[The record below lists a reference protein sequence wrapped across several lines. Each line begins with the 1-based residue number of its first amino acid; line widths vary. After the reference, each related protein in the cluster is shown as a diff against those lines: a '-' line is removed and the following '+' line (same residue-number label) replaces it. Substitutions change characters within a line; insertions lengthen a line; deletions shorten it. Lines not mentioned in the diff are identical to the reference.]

1 MRFEIKFYL
10 LLSLALLLGMSCF
23 PAGYNEPVTAF
34 VNVNLVPMTRDIIV
48 PDQTVLIKG
57 ARITAV
63 GPSEKIQIPRKAFV
77 IDGAGAYLM
86 PGLADMHMHTRYDWV
101 GPAWPV
107 MPLKLF
113 LANGVTT
120 IRCFGPL
127 GGPSEHVLKW
137 RDEIRNG
144 KLPGPTIYT
153 SGPILFGPVP
163 DPAGAV
169 SGQKAQGFDFIKI
182 YSYVTGREFHEVMT
196 AARKEGI
203 YTAGHI
209 PFSVGLDGVLL
220 EGMDEIAHIEEL
232 DFEFLDLKP
241 DMKQS
246 RFAIFRGLVGQTA
259 VIYSSDFDLD
269 ANMLEEKYGEAI
281 REVVSNLNSKD
292 IPICTTLTVSEGI
305 VNKLT
310 DLRGFTARPEIKY
323 MPNAYL
329 KVLELGQEK
338 HQVLF
343 SGYEALA
350 PFKYNMERIL
360 AKELKRAGI
369 TLLLGTDSGTGG
381 MGIVP
386 GFSIHDELR
395 ILTEVGFTPYEA
407 IKTGTVN
414 AAKVVE
420 KMTGRGD
427 FGTIE
432 VGKRADLLLVKGNPF
447 EDIANIREP
456 LGVMAA
462 GSWYPQRELKEMIAI
477 E

>member
-1 MRFEIKFYL
+1 MFKRLFFLAAILYL
-10 LLSLALLLGMSCF
+10 FTFGCF
-23 PAGYNEPVTAF
+23 PTANQDSVTAF
-34 VNVNLVPMTRDIIV
+34 VNVNLVPMTSDTV
-48 PDQTVLIKG
+48 LPNQTVLVKG
-57 ARITAV
+57 GRIEAV
-63 GPSEKIQIPRKAFV
+63 GPSDELRVPRKAE
-77 IDGAGAYLM
+77 IINGAGAWLM
-86 PGLADMHMHTRYDWV
+86 PGLADMHMHTQYDWI

-107 MPLKLF
+107 FPTKLY

-120 IRCFGPL
+120 IRSFGPL
-127 GGPSEHVLKW
+127 GGSPEHVLNW
-137 RDEIRNG
+137 RNEIKEG
-144 KLPGPTIYT
+144 KLPGPHIYS
-153 SGPILFGPVP
+153 SGPVLFGPVP

-182 YSYVTGREFHEVMT
+182 YSYVTRKEFQEVM
-196 AARKEGI
+196 AAAKEEGI

-209 PFSVGLDGVLL
+209 PFLVGLDGVLS
-220 EGMDEIAHIEEL
+220 ESMDEIAHIEEL

-241 DMKQS
+241 DLKLS
-246 RFAIFRGLVGQTA
+246 RFAIFRGLVGQA
-259 VIYSSDFDLD
+259 ASKYSSDVDLG

-281 REVVSNLNSKD
+281 RKVVSNLNSKD

-310 DLRGFTARPEIKY
+310 DPQAFTARPEIKY
-323 MPNAYL
+323 MPDAYL
-329 KVLELGQEK
+329 KVFKLGQEK
-338 HQVLF
+338 HQVLL
-343 SGYEALA
+343 SGYESLG
-350 PFKYNMERIL
+350 PFKYNMEIIL
-360 AKELKRAGI
+360 AKELKRAGV

-395 ILTEVGFTPYEA
+395 ILAEVGFTPYEA
-407 IKTGTVN
+407 IRTGTVN

-420 KMTGRGD
+420 KMTGEGN

-432 VGKRADLLLVKGNPF
+432 AGKRADLILVRGNPL
-447 EDIANIREP
+447 ESVAHIGKP

-462 GSWYPQRELKEMIAI
+462 GRWYPEGKLKEMITI